1 MSTTAR
7 PPLRLHDAGAPL
19 TLLGVLAFGFVLSLT
34 TWLSALIA
42 AAPGFSVPALGSPFL
57 RALVRGLAADSLD
70 PMVGATGSRSAFWFA
85 FAAMCCPII
94 GGAVS
99 LTMVVSDR
107 LGRLGSPAASL
118 AGRRD
123 YRDMH
128 GRGAQQRAVTLRPSL
143 SERQLTPADLG
154 IRLGRLGKQDLYA
167 SEEDVLLEIAGPRS
181 NKTSAMVVPA
191 VLSAP
196 ASVITTSNK
205 VDVYTL
211 TVGVRS
217 QVGRVYVLDPQGLS
231 GVEQTWWWNPLA
243 SIQDM
248 ADAQLLVTH
257 FSQTIGAGHERAD
270 PYFTKGAERLL
281 GQLLVAAAHG
291 GPGHSLRDVRQWLA
305 TRSEEPVRLL
315 KDAGFNDLAEGLQ
328 GTIEAPADQRGG
340 LYETAL
346 TAISCLESEAVAR
359 YVTPPSTWTSAPRI
373 NRVEEFDPWSFVV
386 GGHGPGGD
394 TFYML
399 TREGAGTGAPVVAAL
414 VDHLL
419 RITAAAATAR
429 GGRIDPPVRAV
440 LDEAANICPIRN
452 LPDLYSYFGS
462 MSIQVMTF
470 LQSYGQGVAVWGRSG
485 MDKLWSAAT
494 IKLVG
499 AGVHDPEFCEHVS
512 RLIGEHDVPTWS
524 DQRGRGGSST
534 SYSTRRDRILAASD
548 VAALPKT
555 QAVLIAAGRRPGL
568 ITLMPWYAERD
579 ADTISEYAA
588 EAADQV
594 RQAAVASLGPANPL
608 ARLLT
613 HERQRTLGNAQQ

>member
-19 TLLGVLAFGFVLSLT
+19 ALIGVLALGFVLSLI

-42 AAPGFSVPALGSPFL
+42 AAPGFAVPALGSPFL
-57 RALVRGLAADSLD
+57 QALIRGTAAGSLES
-70 PMVGATGSRSAFWFA
+70 MIGVEGSRTAFWFA
-85 FAAMCCPII
+85 FAAMCCPIV
-94 GGAVS
+94 GGAIS
-99 LTMVVSDR
+99 LTMVVSNR
-107 LGRLGSPAASL
+107 LGRLGSPTASL

-123 YRDMH
+123 YADMH
-128 GRGAQQRAVTLRPSL
+128 GRGAAQRAVNLRPSL
-143 SERQLTPADLG
+143 SDRQLTPSDLG
-154 IRLGRLGKQDLYA
+154 IRLGRLGNQDLYA

-243 SIQDM
+243 AIRDM
-248 ADAQLLVTH
+248 ADAQMLVAH

-291 GPGHSLRDVRQWLA
+291 PDKSLRDVRRWLA
-305 TRSEEPVRLL
+305 TRDEEPVRLL
-315 KDAGFNDLAEGLQ
+315 KTAGFGDLAEGLQ
-328 GTIEAPADQRGG
+328 GTIEAPPDQRGG

-359 YVTPPSTWTSAPRI
+359 YVTPPSTWTNAPRI
-373 NRVEEFDPWSFVV
+373 NRIDEFDPWSFVV
-386 GGHGPGGD
+386 GGQGQRGD

-399 TREGAGTGAPVVAAL
+399 TREGAGTGAPIVAAL

-419 RITAAAATAR
+419 RVTAMAATAR

-512 RLIGEHDVPTWS
+512 RLIGDHDVPTWS

-548 VAALPKT
+548 VAALSKT
-555 QAVLIAAGRRPGL
+555 QAVLIASGRRAGM
-568 ITLMPWYAERD
+568 ITLLPWYAERD
-579 ADTISEYAA
+579 AGEISEYAA
-588 EAADQV
+588 EASDQV
-594 RQAAVASLGPANPL
+594 RQAAVAALGPANPL

-613 HERQRTLGNAQQ
+613 RERGLENLQQ